1 MSKKET
7 KTTENAQLYEL
18 GFHINPTLAEEG
30 ANAVFSKIKEVII
43 NNNGE
48 VVKEGALK
56 LFKLCYTIVK
66 KIEGVN
72 TRFNTAYFGWVKFN
86 AESSDIESI
95 KKAMD
100 SNVSVVRFIFV
111 KTVDDYEHSTEK
123 LAEAMVEEE
132 PAAEESD
139 VVVSEESA
147 EVEPVTKEK
156 DELDTALE
164 EIVK

>member
-56 LFKLCYTIVK
+56 LIKLCYTIVK

-95 KKAMD
+95 KKAAD
-100 SNVSVVRFIFV
+100 NNVSIVRYIIV

-132 PAAEESD
+132 PETEESD
-139 VVVSEESA
+139 FVVSEESA
-147 EVEPVTKEK
+147 EAEPETKEK
-156 DELDTALE
+156 DALDEVVE
-164 EIVK
+164 EMIK